1 MTTKPKLVPAAP
13 IPAFIP
19 PRPFDASEAL
29 AAPEVED
36 DGHVTRIGLSPAHEA
51 PAPEQPVMD
60 EAWEYV
66 AAMKSTLDDVQA
78 QRLVLA
84 TQQTVREGYYVA
96 EHQRLIERR
105 DAELGALAA
114 REGRLARIEAGCVAA
129 IAAAA
134 VSA

>member
-19 PRPFDASEAL
+19 PRPFDASETL
-29 AAPEVED
+29 PAPEVED
-36 DGHVTRIGLSPAHEA
+36 DGHVTRIGLSSAHEA

-60 EAWEYV
+60 EAGEYLSGQQS
-66 AAMKSTLDDVQA
+66 KLDDVQA

-84 TQQTVREGYYVA
+84 TQQTAREGYYVA
-96 EHQRLIERR
+96 EHQRLCARR
-105 DAELGALAA
+105 EAELGALAA
-114 REGRLARIEAGCVAA
+114 REGRLARIQSGCEAA

-134 VSA
+134 EF